1 MSTVAVILAAGLG
14 TRMKSRLPKVLHPIL
29 GDPSL
34 LWVLRALPAGLKGA
48 IVVIHHGKQQVLDAL
63 ETWQRAGLLPC
74 PISTVDQGEPLGTGH
89 ALQVCI
95 PELDR
100 LGATRVAIL
109 CGDVPLTTAATAS
122 HLCTSHALLLAMD
135 LPSPGAYGRVIQ
147 HPDGSLAQLVEAK
160 DANPEQLAVRCV
172 NGGAYA
178 LPWPALRK
186 ALMGLTNHNAQKEYY
201 LTDAVAAVAQEIPV
215 TVELCDP
222 QELAGM
228 NSRHDQ
234 AALQAAAQ
242 HRIQQYWMTE
252 GVTFLHADST
262 LVGPRVTLQRDVVL
276 EPGVRLEGSVQI
288 AEGCRIGQ
296 GTIITDSVLSEGV
309 EVRPYCVIEHAQ
321 VGPGS
326 KVGPFARLRE
336 GTDLAEG
343 VHIGNFVETKKAKLH
358 RGAKANHLAYLGDTE
373 IGEGTNIGAGVI
385 TCNYDGVNKHR
396 TTIGRNVFVG
406 SDTQLVAPVVIG
418 DGALIGAGSTI
429 TTDVPADALA
439 LSRASQTVREGGASK
454 LRSRQKQKKEETAL
468 S

>member
-34 LWVLRALPAGLKGA
+34 LWVLRALPAGLGGA
-48 IVVIHHGKQQVLDAL
+48 VVVLHHGKQQVVAAL
-63 ETWQRAGLLPC
+63 ETWQQAGLLPC
-74 PISTVDQGEPLGTGH
+74 PVSIVDQGEPLGTGH

-100 LGATRVAIL
+100 LGTTRVAIL
-109 CGDVPLTTAATAS
+109 CGDVPLTSAATVS
-122 HLCTSHALLLAMD
+122 HLCEAEALLLAMD
-135 LPSPGAYGRVIQ
+135 LSSPGTYGRVIQ
-147 HPDGSLAQLVEAK
+147 HQDGRLMGLVEAK
-160 DANPEQLAVRCV
+160 DATAEQLEVRRV

-178 LPWPALRK
+178 LPWPALRR

-201 LTDAVAAVAQEIPV
+201 LTDAVAALAQEIPV
-215 TVELCDP
+215 TVEVCDP
-222 QELAGM
+222 EELAGM
-228 NSRHDQ
+228 NSRQDQ
-234 AALQAAAQ
+234 VALQAAAQ
-242 HRIQQYWMTE
+242 HRIQQHWMTE
-252 GVTFLHADST
+252 GVSFLHPDST
-262 LVGPRVTLQRDVVL
+262 LVGPRVILQRDVLL
-276 EPGVRLEGSVQI
+276 EPGVRIEGSVQI
-288 AEGCRIGQ
+288 GEGCRIGQ
-296 GTIITDSVLSEGV
+296 GTVISDSSLGEGV
-309 EVRPYCVIEHAQ
+309 EVRPYSIIEHAR
-321 VGPGS
+321 VGTGS

-358 RGAKANHLAYLGDTE
+358 RGAKANHLTYLGDTE

-385 TCNYDGVNKHR
+385 TCNYDGLNKHR

-429 TTDVPADALA
+429 TMDVPADALT
-439 LSRASQTVREGGASK
+439 LSRAPQTIREGGASR
-454 LRSRQKQKKEETAL
+454 LRSRQKKGTAL

>member
-14 TRMKSRLPKVLHPIL
+14 TRMKSRLPKVLHPVL

-34 LWVLRALPAGLKGA
+34 LWVLRTLPADLGGA
-48 IVVIHHGKQQVLDAL
+48 VVVVHHGKEQVLAAL
-63 ETWQRAGLLPC
+63 EAWRGAGLLPC
-74 PISTVDQGEPLGTGH
+74 PVTTVDQGEPLGTGH

-100 LGATRVAIL
+100 LGASRVAIL
-109 CGDVPLTTAATAS
+109 SGDVPLTTPATVQRLCAAE
-122 HLCTSHALLLAMD
+122 ALLLAMD
-135 LPSPGAYGRVIQ
+135 LPSPGSYGRVLQ
-147 HPDGSLAQLVEAK
+147 HPDGRLAGIVEAK
-160 DANPEQLAVRCV
+160 DATPGQLAVQRV

-178 LPWPALRK
+178 LPWPALRQ
-186 ALMGLTNHNAQKEYY
+186 ALLGLTNDNAQKEYY
-201 LTDAVAAVAQEIPV
+201 LTDAVAAVGREVPV
-215 TVELCDP
+215 AVEVCDP
-222 QELAGM
+222 EELAGM

-242 HRIQQYWMTE
+242 RRIQRHWMAE
-252 GVTFLHADST
+252 GVTFLHPDST
-262 LVGPRVTLQRDVVL
+262 LVGPRVVLHRDVLL
-276 EPGVRLEGSVQI
+276 EPGVRMEGAVTVGE
-288 AEGCRIGQ
+288 ACRIGQ
-296 GTIITDSVLSEGV
+296 GAVIADSVLGEDV
-309 EVRPYCVIEHAQ
+309 EVRPYCVIERAL
-321 VGPGS
+321 VGAGS

-358 RGAKANHLAYLGDTE
+358 RGAKANHLAYLGDAE

-429 TTDVPADALA
+429 TQDVPSDALA
-439 LSRASQTVREGGASK
+439 LSRVPQISREGGASK
-454 LRSRQKQKKEETAL
+454 LRSRQKKETGV

>member
-34 LWVLRALPAGLKGA
+34 LWALRTLPPDLGGA
-48 IVVIHHGKQQVLDAL
+48 VVVVHHGKELVLAAL
-63 ETWQRAGLLPC
+63 EAWGKAGLLPC
-74 PISTVDQGEPLGTGH
+74 PVTAVDQGEPLGTGH

-100 LGATRVAIL
+100 LGATQVAIL
-109 CGDVPLTTAATAS
+109 CGDVPLTSLATVRR
-122 HLCTSHALLLAMD
+122 LCSAEALLLAMD
-135 LPSPGAYGRVIQ
+135 LQTPGSYGRVIQ
-147 HPDGSLAQLVEAK
+147 HADGRLAGLVEAK
-160 DANPEQLAVRCV
+160 DATPEQLAVQRV

-178 LPWPALRK
+178 LPWPALRR
-186 ALMGLTNHNAQKEYY
+186 ALHGLTNHNAQKEYY
-201 LTDAVAAVAQEIPV
+201 LTDAVAAVARELPV
-215 TVELCDP
+215 AVEVCDP
-222 QELAGM
+222 EELAGM

-242 HRIQQYWMTE
+242 QRIQRHWMAE
-252 GVTFLHADST
+252 GVTFLHPDST
-262 LVGPRVTLQRDVVL
+262 LVGPRVTLAQDVLL
-276 EPGVRLEGSVQI
+276 EPGVRLEGSVAI
-288 AEGCRIGQ
+288 GEGCRIGQ
-296 GTIITDSVLSEGV
+296 GTIITDSTLAEGV
-309 EVRPYCVIEHAQ
+309 EVRPYCVIEQAV
-321 VGPGS
+321 VGAGA

-343 VHIGNFVETKKAKLH
+343 VHVGNFVETKKAKLH

-396 TTIGRNVFVG
+396 TLIGSRVFVG
-406 SDTQLVAPVVIG
+406 SDTQLVAPLSIG

-429 TTDVPADALA
+429 TKDVPADGLA
-439 LSRASQTVREGGASK
+439 LSRTPQTLREGGAPL
-454 LRSRQKQKKEETAL
+454 LRDRQKKQTRL

>member
-1 MSTVAVILAAGLG
+1 MFTVAVILAAGLG

-34 LWVLRALPAGLKGA
+34 LWVLRALPPGLAGA
-48 IVVIHHGKQQVLDAL
+48 IVVLHHGKEKVAAEL
-63 ETWQRAGLLPC
+63 ETWRQAGLLPC
-74 PISTVDQGEPLGTGH
+74 PLSIVDQGEPLGTGH
-89 ALQVCI
+89 ALQVCV

-100 LGATRVAIL
+100 LGATRVAVL
-109 CGDVPLTTAATAS
+109 CGDVPLMSATTVA
-122 HLCTSHALLLAMD
+122 HLCAADALLLAMD
-135 LPSPGAYGRVIQ
+135 LPAPGLYGRVLQ
-147 HPDGSLAQLVEAK
+147 HPDGRLAGLVEAK
-160 DANPEQLAVRCV
+160 DATAEQLAVRRV

-186 ALMGLTNHNAQKEYY
+186 ALAGLTNHNAQKEYY
-201 LTDAVAAVAQEIPV
+201 LTDAVSAVALEVPV
-215 TVELCDP
+215 TVEVCHP
-222 QELAGM
+222 EELAGM
-228 NSRHDQ
+228 NSRQDQ

-242 HRIQQYWMTE
+242 RRIQEHWMTE
-252 GVTFLHADST
+252 GVSFLHPDST
-262 LVGPRVTLQRDVVL
+262 LVGPRVQLQRDVLL
-276 EPGVRLEGSVQI
+276 EPGVRLDGAVQI
-288 AEGCRIGQ
+288 GEGCRIGQ
-296 GTIITDSVLSEGV
+296 GTVITDSTLGEGV
-309 EVRPYCVIEHAQ
+309 EVRPYCVIERAQ
-321 VGPGS
+321 VGAGS

-358 RGAKANHLAYLGDTE
+358 CGAKANHLTYLGDTE

-429 TTDVPADALA
+429 TADVPADAVA
-439 LSRASQTVREGGASK
+439 LSRAPQTLREGGASR
-454 LRSRQKQKKEETAL
+454 LRSRQKKGTAL